1 MSPHGLSA
9 YGFPCAWRNFFLL
22 VIDREREREEDRHID
37 GNHILQPEEGGK
49 EKKVFYKDL
58 VFPLPVRVIHGTTAA
73 FSLMSPICTIP
84 FVLPPPLP
92 LKQNLPPKTPPAF
105 YVYLTFLSSRC
116 AVNQGF
122 RDTH

>member
-1 MSPHGLSA
+1 MDFHARGVI
-9 YGFPCAWRNFFLL
+9 FFFWLM
-22 VIDREREREEDRHID
+22 IETRGGGGNRHID

-49 EKKVFYKDL
+49 EKKKVFYKDL
-58 VFPLPVRVIHGTTAA
+58 VFPLLISFLWNHRPILIDEPNLHNP
-73 FSLMSPICTIP
+73 LCSP
-84 FVLPPPLP
+84 P

-105 YVYLTFLSSRC
+105 YVYLAFLSSRC